1 MSELIDFGSVTH
13 FTVGAEGEPGH
24 RVFLLQIG
32 SGLFLL
38 TVKIEKTQVLALIQ
52 GLTTALEELPRPHEL
67 SGDQPLLGDLTPAWA
82 VGAMEIEVD
91 AITEL
96 IEIELQELAPKGD
109 DAASARFIVTRE
121 QAAQFAITATRLV
134 EQGRPPCPLC
144 GYPLDPQG
152 HACPRTNGHRAPSL

>member
-13 FTVGAEGEPGH
+13 FTVGTQGEPGH
-24 RVFLLQIG
+24 RVFLLQVG

-38 TVKIEKTQVLALIQ
+38 TVKVEKTQVLALVQ
-52 GLTTALEELPRPHEL
+52 GLTTALEELSRPHEL
-67 SGDQPLLGDLTPAWA
+67 SGDQSLLGDLTPAWA
-82 VGAMEIEVD
+82 VGSIEIEVD
-91 AITEL
+91 ATTEL
-96 IEIELQELAPKGD
+96 IEIELQELAAEG
-109 DAASARFIVTRE
+109 AESASARFIITRE